1 MRTAFGKVAAMMM
14 FIVVVCSGCAS
25 QRIGDFT
32 ILSTKNIDLSDLD
45 EYRRVGSRQDAQDT
59 KNMLQLYVGSVP
71 SMEEAVDKAI
81 EQVRGCRALVDVS
94 VKVVTKAFS
103 SGYEIEGECLV
114 DVGAARRD

>member
-1 MRTAFGKVAAMMM
+1 MRKTLGTAAIFAVIAVLCG
-14 FIVVVCSGCAS
+14 GCAS

-32 ILSTKNIDLSDLD
+32 LLSTKNIDLSELD

-59 KNMLQLYVGSVP
+59 RNMLQLYVGAAP

-94 VKVVTKAFS
+94 VKVVSNVFS
-103 SGYEIEGECLV
+103 TGYEIEGECLV
-114 DVGAARRD
+114 DTTASRRN